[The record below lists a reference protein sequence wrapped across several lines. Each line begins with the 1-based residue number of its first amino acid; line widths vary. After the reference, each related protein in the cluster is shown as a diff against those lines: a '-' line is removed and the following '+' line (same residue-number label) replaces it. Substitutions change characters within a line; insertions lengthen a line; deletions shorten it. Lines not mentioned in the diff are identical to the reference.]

1 MDETRKKLG
10 ELQDIIFD
18 YDELLGK
25 ACNNGI
31 YSGDEYDKM
40 DYMRNRA
47 IEIIEQLM
55 V

>member
-1 MDETRKKLG
+1 MDEIRKKLN
-10 ELQDIIFD
+10 ELEDVIYE

-25 ACNNGI
+25 ACSNGI
-31 YSGDEYDKM
+31 YSGDEYERM
-40 DYMRNRA
+40 DTMRNRA